1 MRYQFQSPSGG
12 LSFRPKIFT
21 DAIKLLVTVNFII
34 FFFQTMSG
42 QSRMFF
48 QLFGLVP
55 KSVWSQ
61 FMIWQPVTYLFF
73 HGGIWHV
80 LINMFVLWMFGTELE
95 RVWGKERFLK
105 YYFMTGIGS
114 GLVTFVL
121 NINST
126 IPIVGASGAVYGVL
140 LAYGLMYPNRTI
152 YLYGILPIKSVW
164 FVISIGAIAFFSSI
178 GNTSS
183 ISHMT
188 HLSGMVIGFL
198 ILRSNFRWKE
208 AIFNIRKQVL
218 EYKIHQYEKTKSQ
231 RNKLEMDIN
240 RILEKINQDGFDKLT
255 QEEKDIL
262 FEGSKSLH
270 RHKKKD

>member
-1 MRYQFQSPSGG
+1 
-12 LSFRPKIFT
+12 
-21 DAIKLLVTVNFII
+21 
-34 FFFQTMSG
+34 
-42 QSRMFF
+42 
-48 QLFGLVP
+48 
-55 KSVWSQ
+55 
-61 FMIWQPVTYLFF
+61 MIWQPVTYLFF